1 MPRELKPGKAMDKK
15 VAKIASLKDAK
26 FSTNSTCALQ
36 AAIALKGWKG
46 SLAQW
51 NDGRF
56 QFSFESE
63 DGKTREADGET
74 PAEAICRAILK
85 TTEK

>member
-1 MPRELKPGKAMDKK
+1 MPRELKTGKAMDKK
-15 VAKIASLKDAK
+15 VAKIAKLKDAK
-26 FSTNSTCALQ
+26 FSTNTTCALQ

-46 SLAQW
+46 SL
-51 NDGRF
+51 
-56 QFSFESE
+56 ESE